1 MITQN
6 NKPRILISLV
16 IFLLAVWALWP
27 TIELQFFPPDDETEI
42 EALKKEAIKLGLDL
56 QGGASFLLEV
66 DIPTLVENLA
76 VPVKPQADA
85 LLAAILSDFKKDIKK
100 GGGQETFISRFV
112 LSATENNLQ
121 LRRHFE
127 GLGSS
132 NAEIEDGL
140 NAAAD
145 DAVNQVLEILQNRVD
160 EFGVSEPTIQKQGSH
175 RIIVE
180 LAGVTDTDRAETLLE
195 RTALL
200 EFVFLKDGTSTQNI
214 ISKIDAIQFDG
225 DITLAELDSVE
236 ADTGSSLFKLADDA
250 SLETEAISINKFTS
264 LLIPTPSGDMGVSK
278 SNRGRVENIL
288 ELEDVKKIIQKD
300 YGRFVWSNDP
310 LKSSEE
316 QEETYI
322 LYYLDADPNNPQ
334 LTGQVVEEA
343 VADIYNGQPIVRL
356 GMNSEGAKT
365 WSVITSRVD
374 DRVAI
379 VLDNKVHM
387 APFIRSK
394 ITDGRTQVEGLDDM
408 EEAKDIAIVLRAGKL
423 PAPIEKIYG
432 REVGPALGQDSVDKG
447 TKAIL
452 VGLVLVLVFML
463 IYYKFAGLIA
473 DIALIW
479 NLVLVLAVLAMLDA
493 TLTLPGIAGLILTV
507 GMSVDANVII
517 FERIREEMRKGKTVR
532 AAIDSGYT
540 RALTTIIDA
549 NVTTLLVALILW
561 QFGTGPIKGFAV
573 VLFAGIAISMFTAI
587 FFTRT
592 IFNIIT
598 SRKQLKTLSI

>member
-6 NKPRILISLV
+6 NKPRIFIILV
-16 IFLLAVWALWP
+16 IFLVAVWALWP
-27 TIELQFFPPDDETEI
+27 TIELQFFPPDDEAEI

-76 VPVKPQADA
+76 VSVKPQADS
-85 LLAAILSDFKKDIKK
+85 LFAAILADAKKSDD
-100 GGGQETFISRFV
+100 QETFISRFV
-112 LSATENNLQ
+112 QSATENNIQ

-127 GLGSS
+127 GLGS
-132 NAEIEDGL
+132 NNIEIETGL
-140 NAAAD
+140 NSAAD
-145 DAVNQVLEILQNRVD
+145 DAINQVLEILQNRVD

-180 LAGVTDTDRAETLLE
+180 LAGVTDTDRAEALLE

-200 EFVFLKDGTSTQNI
+200 EFVFLKDGPSTQNI

-225 DITLAELDSVE
+225 DTTLAEFDSVE
-236 ADTGSSLFKLADDA
+236 ADTGSSLLKIV
-250 SLETEAISINKFTS
+250 EAISINKFTS
-264 LLIPTPSGDMGVSK
+264 LLIPTPSGDMGVSQ
-278 SNRGRVENIL
+278 SNRFRVKNIL

-300 YGRFVWSNDP
+300 YGRFVWSSDARQ
-310 LKSSEE
+310 SAAG
-316 QEETYI
+316 QEEVYI

-356 GMNSEGAKT
+356 GMNSEGTKT
-365 WSVITSRVD
+365 WSVITSRVG

-423 PAPIEKIYG
+423 PAPIKKVYG
-432 REVGPALGQDSVDKG
+432 HEVGPALGQDSVDKG

>member
-6 NKPRILISLV
+6 NKPRIFIILV
-16 IFLLAVWALWP
+16 IFLVAVWALWP
-27 TIELQFFPPDDETEI
+27 TIELQFFPPDDEAEI

-76 VPVKPQADA
+76 VSVKPQADS
-85 LLAAILSDFKKDIKK
+85 LFAAILADAKKSDD
-100 GGGQETFISRFV
+100 QETFISRFV
-112 LSATENNLQ
+112 QSATENNIQ

-127 GLGSS
+127 GLGS
-132 NAEIEDGL
+132 NNIEIETGL
-140 NAAAD
+140 NSAAD
-145 DAVNQVLEILQNRVD
+145 DAINQVLEILQNRVD

-180 LAGVTDTDRAETLLE
+180 LAGVTDTDRAEALLE

-200 EFVFLKDGTSTQNI
+200 EFVFLKDGPSTQNI

-225 DITLAELDSVE
+225 DTTLAEFDSVE
-236 ADTGSSLFKLADDA
+236 ADTGSSLLKIV
-250 SLETEAISINKFTS
+250 EAISINKFTS
-264 LLIPTPSGDMGVSK
+264 LLIPTPSGDMGVSQ
-278 SNRGRVENIL
+278 SNRFRVKNIL

-300 YGRFVWSNDP
+300 YGRFVWSSD
-310 LKSSEE
+310 SRQSAAG
-316 QEETYI
+316 QEEVYI

-365 WSVITSRVD
+365 WSVITSRVG

-423 PAPIEKIYG
+423 PAPIKKVYG
-432 REVGPALGQDSVDKG
+432 HEVGPALGQDSVDKG

-561 QFGTGPIKGFAV
+561 QFGTGPIKGFAI

>member
-6 NKPRILISLV
+6 NKPRIFIILV
-16 IFLLAVWALWP
+16 IFLVAVWALWP
-27 TIELQFFPPDDETEI
+27 TIELQFFPPDDEAEI

-76 VPVKPQADA
+76 VSVKPQADS
-85 LLAAILSDFKKDIKK
+85 LFAAILADAKKSDD
-100 GGGQETFISRFV
+100 QETFISRFV
-112 LSATENNLQ
+112 QSATENNIQ

-127 GLGSS
+127 GLGS
-132 NAEIEDGL
+132 NNIEIETGL
-140 NAAAD
+140 NSAAD
-145 DAVNQVLEILQNRVD
+145 DAINQVLEILQNRVD

-180 LAGVTDTDRAETLLE
+180 LAGVTDTDRAEALLE

-200 EFVFLKDGTSTQNI
+200 EFVFLKDGPSTQNI

-225 DITLAELDSVE
+225 DTTLAELDSVE
-236 ADTGSSLFKLADDA
+236 AGTGSSLLKIVDDA
-250 SLETEAISINKFTS
+250 LLETEAISINKFTS
-264 LLIPTPSGDMGVSK
+264 LLIPTPSGDMGVSQ
-278 SNRGRVENIL
+278 SNRFRVKNIL

-300 YGRFVWSNDP
+300 YGRFVWSSDARQ
-310 LKSSEE
+310 SEAG
-316 QEETYI
+316 QEEVYI

-356 GMNSEGAKT
+356 GMNSEGTKT
-365 WSVITSRVD
+365 WSVITSRVG

-394 ITDGRTQVEGLDDM
+394 ITDGRTQVEGLDNM
-408 EEAKDIAIVLRAGKL
+408 EEAKDIANILSAGKL
-423 PAPIEKIYG
+423 PVPVKIIYS
-432 REVGPALGQDSVDKG
+432 REVGPSLGQDSVDKG

>member
-6 NKPRILISLV
+6 NKPRIFIILV
-16 IFLLAVWALWP
+16 IFLVAVWALWP
-27 TIELQFFPPDDETEI
+27 TIELQFFPPDDEAEI

-76 VPVKPQADA
+76 VSVKPQADS
-85 LLAAILSDFKKDIKK
+85 LFAAILADAKKSDD
-100 GGGQETFISRFV
+100 QETFISRFV
-112 LSATENNLQ
+112 QSATENNIQ

-127 GLGSS
+127 GLGS
-132 NAEIEDGL
+132 NNIEIETGL
-140 NAAAD
+140 NSAAD
-145 DAVNQVLEILQNRVD
+145 DAINQVLEILQNRVD

-180 LAGVTDTDRAETLLE
+180 LAGVTDTDRAEALLE

-200 EFVFLKDGTSTQNI
+200 EFVFLKDGPSTQNI

-225 DITLAELDSVE
+225 DTTLPELDSVE
-236 ADTGSSLFKLADDA
+236 ADTGSSLLKIV
-250 SLETEAISINKFTS
+250 EAISINKFTS
-264 LLIPTPSGDMGVSK
+264 LLIPTPSGDMGVSQ
-278 SNRGRVENIL
+278 SNRFRVKNIL

-300 YGRFVWSNDP
+300 YGRFVWSSDARQ
-310 LKSSEE
+310 SAAG
-316 QEETYI
+316 QEEVYI

-356 GMNSEGAKT
+356 GMNSEGTKT
-365 WSVITSRVD
+365 WSVITSRVG

-423 PAPIEKIYG
+423 PAPIKKVYG
-432 REVGPALGQDSVDKG
+432 HEVGPALGQDSVDKG

-549 NVTTLLVALILW
+549 NVTTLLVAIILW

>member
-1 MITQN
+1 MISQN
-6 NKPRILISLV
+6 NKPRIFISLM
-16 IFLLAVWALWP
+16 ILLIAVWALWP
-27 TIELQFFPPDDETEI
+27 SIELQFFPPDNNAEI
-42 EALKKEAIKLGLDL
+42 EALKKESIKLGLDL

-66 DIPTLVENLA
+66 EIPTLVENLA
-76 VPVKPQADA
+76 VSVKPKADS
-85 LLAAILSDFKKDIKK
+85 LLAAIISDAKK
-100 GGGQETFISRFV
+100 GDSQETFISRFV
-112 LSATENNLQ
+112 QAATTNEIQ

-127 GLGSS
+127 GLGST
-132 NAEIEDGL
+132 NAEIESGL
-140 NAAAD
+140 NAAAN
-145 DAVNQVLEILQNRVD
+145 DAINQVLEILQNRVD

-180 LAGVTDTDRAETLLE
+180 LAGVTDTDRAEALLE

-200 EFVFLKDGTSTQNI
+200 EFIYLKDGPSTQNI

-225 DITLAELDSVE
+225 DTALAELDSVE
-236 ADTGSSLFKLADDA
+236 ADTDSSLLKIAE
-250 SLETEAISINKFTS
+250 LETEAISINNFTS
-264 LLIPTPSGDMGVSK
+264 LLIPTPSGDMGVPL
-278 SNRGRVENIL
+278 SNRPRVNNIL
-288 ELEDVKKIIQKD
+288 EQEDVKQIIQKD
-300 YGRFVWSNDP
+300 YGRFVWSSDP

-322 LYYLDADPNNPQ
+322 LYYLDADPNNPE
-334 LTGQVVEEA
+334 LTGQVVEDA

-365 WSVITSRVD
+365 WSVITSRVG

-379 VLDNKVHM
+379 VLDKKVHM
-387 APFIRSK
+387 APSIRSK

-423 PAPIEKIYG
+423 PAPIRKVYG
-432 REVGPALGQDSVDKG
+432 HEVGPALGQDSVDKG
-447 TKAIL
+447 TTSIL
-452 VGLVLVLVFML
+452 VGLVIVLLFML

-479 NLVLVLAVLAMLDA
+479 NILLVLAVLAMLDA

>member
-6 NKPRILISLV
+6 NKPRIFIILV
-16 IFLLAVWALWP
+16 IFLVAVWALWP
-27 TIELQFFPPDDETEI
+27 TIELQFFPPDDEAEI

-76 VPVKPQADA
+76 VSVKPRDDSLLVEILNDA
-85 LLAAILSDFKKDIKK
+85 KKDDS
-100 GGGQETFISRFV
+100 QETFISRFV
-112 LSATENNLQ
+112 QSATENNIQ

-127 GLGSS
+127 GLGS
-132 NAEIEDGL
+132 NNIEIETGL
-140 NAAAD
+140 NSAAD
-145 DAVNQVLEILQNRVD
+145 DAINQVLEILQNRVD

-180 LAGVTDTDRAETLLE
+180 LAGVTDTDRAEALLE

-200 EFVFLKDGTSTQNI
+200 EFVFLKDGPSTQNI

-225 DITLAELDSVE
+225 DTTLAEFDSVE
-236 ADTGSSLFKLADDA
+236 ADTGSSLLKIVDDA
-250 SLETEAISINKFTS
+250 LLETEAISINKFTS
-264 LLIPTPSGDMGVSK
+264 LLIPTPSGDMGVSQ
-278 SNRGRVENIL
+278 SNRFRVKNIL

-300 YGRFVWSNDP
+300 YGRFVWSSDARQ
-310 LKSSEE
+310 SAAG
-316 QEETYI
+316 QEEVYI

-356 GMNSEGAKT
+356 GMNSEGTKT
-365 WSVITSRVD
+365 WSVITSRVG

-423 PAPIEKIYG
+423 PAPIKKVYG
-432 REVGPALGQDSVDKG
+432 HEVGPALGQDSVDKG

-549 NVTTLLVALILW
+549 NVTTLLVAIILW

-573 VLFAGIAISMFTAI
+573 VLIAGIAISMFTAI

>member
-1 MITQN
+1 MISQN
-6 NKPRILISLV
+6 NKPRIFISLM
-16 IFLLAVWALWP
+16 ILLIAVWALWP
-27 TIELQFFPPDDETEI
+27 SIELQFFPPDNNAEI
-42 EALKKEAIKLGLDL
+42 EALKKESIKLGLDL

-66 DIPTLVENLA
+66 EIPTLVENLA
-76 VPVKPQADA
+76 VSVKPKADS
-85 LLAAILSDFKKDIKK
+85 LLAAIISDAKK
-100 GGGQETFISRFV
+100 GDSQETFISRFV
-112 LSATENNLQ
+112 QAATTNEIQ

-127 GLGSS
+127 GLGST
-132 NAEIEDGL
+132 NAEIESGL

-145 DAVNQVLEILQNRVD
+145 DAINQVLEILQNRVD

-180 LAGVTDTDRAETLLE
+180 LAGVTDTDRAEALLE

-200 EFVFLKDGTSTQNI
+200 EFIYLKDGSSTQNI
-214 ISKIDAIQFDG
+214 ISKIDAIQSDG
-225 DITLAELDSVE
+225 DTALAELDTVE
-236 ADTGSSLFKLADDA
+236 ADTGSSLLKLADE
-250 SLETEAISINKFTS
+250 SFEAIGINNFTS
-264 LLIPTPSGDMGVSK
+264 LLIPTPSGDMGVPL
-278 SNRGRVENIL
+278 SNRPRVNNIL
-288 ELEDVKKIIQKD
+288 EQEDVKQIIQKD
-300 YGRFVWSNDP
+300 YGRFVWSSDP

-322 LYYLDADPNNPQ
+322 LYYLDADPNNPE
-334 LTGQVVEEA
+334 LTGQVVEDA

-365 WSVITSRVD
+365 WSVITSRVG

-387 APFIRSK
+387 APSIRSK

-423 PAPIEKIYG
+423 PAPIRKVYG
-432 REVGPALGQDSVDKG
+432 HEVGPALGQDSVDKG
-447 TKAIL
+447 TTSIL
-452 VGLVLVLVFML
+452 VGLVIVLLFML

-479 NLVLVLAVLAMLDA
+479 NILLVLAVLAMLDA

>member
-6 NKPRILISLV
+6 NKPRIFISLV
-16 IFLLAVWALWP
+16 IFLVAVWALWP
-27 TIELQFFPPDDETEI
+27 TIELQFFPPDDEAEI

-56 QGGASFLLEV
+56 QGGASFILEA
-66 DIPTLVENLA
+66 DIPTLLENLA
-76 VPVKPQADA
+76 VSVKPQADS
-85 LLAAILSDFKKDIKK
+85 LFAAILADAKKSDD
-100 GGGQETFISRFV
+100 QETFISRFV
-112 LSATENNLQ
+112 QSATENNIQ
-121 LRRHFE
+121 LRRHFK
-127 GLGSS
+127 GLGS
-132 NAEIEDGL
+132 NNIEIETGL
-140 NAAAD
+140 NSAAD
-145 DAVNQVLEILQNRVD
+145 DAITQVLEKFKRRVD
-160 EFGVSEPTIQKQGSH
+160 THGVSEPTIQKQGSY

-180 LAGVTDTDRAETLLE
+180 LAGEKDTDRAKELLKK
-195 RTALL
+195 TGLL
-200 EFVFLKDGTSTQNI
+200 EFVFLKDSQSTQNI
-214 ISKIDAIQFDG
+214 VNKIDGLQFESD
-225 DITLAELDSVE
+225 TTATESVTTE
-236 ADTGSSLFKLADDA
+236 ADSR
-250 SLETEAISINKFTS
+250 SLESKLVDETLLGTEAISATNFSS
-264 LLIPTPSGDMGVSK
+264 LLTPTSSSDMGVSS
-278 SNRGRVENIL
+278 SNKKRVKNIL
-288 ELEDVKKIIQKD
+288 EREDVKQIIQKD
-300 YGRFVWSNDP
+300 YGRFVWS
-310 LKSSEE
+310 SEP
-316 QEETYI
+316 QEDEVYI

-356 GMNSEGAKT
+356 GMNSEGTKT
-365 WSVITSRVD
+365 WSVITSRVG

-394 ITDGRTQVEGLDDM
+394 ITDGRTQVEGLDNM
-408 EEAKDIAIVLRAGKL
+408 EEAKDIANILGAGKL
-423 PAPIEKIYG
+423 PVPVKIIYS
-432 REVGPALGQDSVDKG
+432 REVGPSLGQDSVDKG

-452 VGLVLVLVFML
+452 IGLVLVLVFML

-549 NVTTLLVALILW
+549 NVTTLLVAIILW

-573 VLFAGIAISMFTAI
+573 VLIAGIAISMFTAI

>member
-1 MITQN
+1 MISQN
-6 NKPRILISLV
+6 NKPRIFVSLMILLI
-16 IFLLAVWALWP
+16 AVWALWP
-27 TIELQFFPPDDETEI
+27 SIELQFFPPDNNAEI
-42 EALKKEAIKLGLDL
+42 EALKKESIKLGLDL

-66 DIPTLVENLA
+66 EIPTLVENLA
-76 VPVKPQADA
+76 VSVKPKADS
-85 LLAAILSDFKKDIKK
+85 LLAAIISDAKK
-100 GGGQETFISRFV
+100 GDSQETFISRFV
-112 LSATENNLQ
+112 QAATTNEIQ

-127 GLGSS
+127 GLGST
-132 NAEIEDGL
+132 NAEIESGL
-140 NAAAD
+140 NAKAN
-145 DAVNQVLEILQNRVD
+145 DAINQVLEILQNRVD

-180 LAGVTDTDRAETLLE
+180 LAGVTDTDRAEALLE

-200 EFVFLKDGTSTQNI
+200 EFIYLKDGSSTQNI
-214 ISKIDAIQFDG
+214 ISKIDA
-225 DITLAELDSVE
+225 LAELDTVE
-236 ADTGSSLFKLADDA
+236 ADTDSSLLKIADETL
-250 SLETEAISINKFTS
+250 LETEAISINNFTS
-264 LLIPTPSGDMGVSK
+264 LLIPTPSGDMGVPL
-278 SNRGRVENIL
+278 SNRSRVNNIL
-288 ELEDVKKIIQKD
+288 EQEDVKQIIQKD
-300 YGRFVWSNDP
+300 YGRFVWSSDP

-322 LYYLDADPNNPQ
+322 LYYLDADPNNPE
-334 LTGQVVEEA
+334 LTGQVVEDA

-365 WSVITSRVD
+365 WSVITSRVG

-387 APFIRSK
+387 APSIRSK

-423 PAPIEKIYG
+423 PAPIRKVYG
-432 REVGPALGQDSVDKG
+432 HEVGPALGQDSVDKG
-447 TKAIL
+447 TTSIL
-452 VGLVLVLVFML
+452 VGLVIVLLFML
-463 IYYKFAGLIA
+463 IYYKFSGLIA

-479 NLVLVLAVLAMLDA
+479 NILLVLAVLAMLDA

>member
-6 NKPRILISLV
+6 NKPRIFIILV
-16 IFLLAVWALWP
+16 IFLVAVWALWP
-27 TIELQFFPPDDETEI
+27 TIELQFFPPDDEAEI

-76 VPVKPQADA
+76 VSVKPQADS
-85 LLAAILSDFKKDIKK
+85 LFAAILADAKKSDD
-100 GGGQETFISRFV
+100 QETFISRFV
-112 LSATENNLQ
+112 QSATENNIQ

-127 GLGSS
+127 GLGS
-132 NAEIEDGL
+132 NNIEIETGL
-140 NAAAD
+140 NSAAD
-145 DAVNQVLEILQNRVD
+145 DAINQVLEILQNRVD

-180 LAGVTDTDRAETLLE
+180 LAGVTDTDRAEALLE

-200 EFVFLKDGTSTQNI
+200 EFVFLKDGPSTQNI

-225 DITLAELDSVE
+225 DTTLPELDSVE
-236 ADTGSSLFKLADDA
+236 ADTGSSLLKIV
-250 SLETEAISINKFTS
+250 EAISINKFTS
-264 LLIPTPSGDMGVSK
+264 LLIPTPSGDMGVSQ
-278 SNRGRVENIL
+278 SNRFRVKNIL

-300 YGRFVWSNDP
+300 YGRFVWSSDARQ
-310 LKSSEE
+310 SATG
-316 QEETYI
+316 QEEVYI

-356 GMNSEGAKT
+356 GMNSEGTKT
-365 WSVITSRVD
+365 WSVITSRVG

-423 PAPIEKIYG
+423 PAPIKKVYG
-432 REVGPALGQDSVDKG
+432 HEVGPALGQDSVDKG

>member
-6 NKPRILISLV
+6 NKPRIFIILV
-16 IFLLAVWALWP
+16 IFLVAVWALWP
-27 TIELQFFPPDDETEI
+27 TIELQFFPPDDEAEI

-76 VPVKPQADA
+76 VSVKPQADS
-85 LLAAILSDFKKDIKK
+85 LFAAILADAKKSDD
-100 GGGQETFISRFV
+100 QETFISRFV
-112 LSATENNLQ
+112 QSATENNIQ

-127 GLGSS
+127 GLGS
-132 NAEIEDGL
+132 NNIEIETGL
-140 NAAAD
+140 NSAAD
-145 DAVNQVLEILQNRVD
+145 DAINQVLEILQNRVD

-180 LAGVTDTDRAETLLE
+180 LAGVTDTDRAEALLE

-200 EFVFLKDGTSTQNI
+200 EFVFLKDGPSTQNI

-225 DITLAELDSVE
+225 DTTLAEFDSVE
-236 ADTGSSLFKLADDA
+236 ADTGSSLLKIVDDA
-250 SLETEAISINKFTS
+250 LLETEAISINKFTS
-264 LLIPTPSGDMGVSK
+264 LLIPTPSGDMGVSQ
-278 SNRGRVENIL
+278 SNRFRVKNIL

-300 YGRFVWSNDP
+300 YGRFVWSSDARQ
-310 LKSSEE
+310 SAAG
-316 QEETYI
+316 QEEVYI

-356 GMNSEGAKT
+356 GMNSEGTKT
-365 WSVITSRVD
+365 WSVITSRVG

-423 PAPIEKIYG
+423 PAPIKKVYG
-432 REVGPALGQDSVDKG
+432 HEVGPALGQDSVDKG

-493 TLTLPGIAGLILTV
+493 TLTLPGIAGL
-507 GMSVDANVII
+507 
-517 FERIREEMRKGKTVR
+517 
-532 AAIDSGYT
+532 
-540 RALTTIIDA
+540 
-549 NVTTLLVALILW
+549 
-561 QFGTGPIKGFAV
+561 
-573 VLFAGIAISMFTAI
+573 
-587 FFTRT
+587 
-592 IFNIIT
+592 
-598 SRKQLKTLSI
+598 

>member
-6 NKPRILISLV
+6 NKPRIFIILV

-27 TIELQFFPPDDETEI
+27 TIELQFFPPDDEAEI

-76 VPVKPQADA
+76 VSVKPQADS
-85 LLAAILSDFKKDIKK
+85 LFAAILADAKKSDD
-100 GGGQETFISRFV
+100 QETFISRFV
-112 LSATENNLQ
+112 QSATENNIQ

-127 GLGSS
+127 GLGS
-132 NAEIEDGL
+132 NNIEIETGL
-140 NAAAD
+140 NSAAD
-145 DAVNQVLEILQNRVD
+145 DAINQVLEILQNRVD

-180 LAGVTDTDRAETLLE
+180 LAGVTDTDRAEALLE

-200 EFVFLKDGTSTQNI
+200 EFVFLKDGPSTQNI

-225 DITLAELDSVE
+225 DTTLAEFDSVE
-236 ADTGSSLFKLADDA
+236 ADTGSSLLKIADDA
-250 SLETEAISINKFTS
+250 FLETEAISINNFTS
-264 LLIPTPSGDMGVSK
+264 LLIPTPSGDMGVSQ
-278 SNRGRVENIL
+278 SNRFRVKNIL

-300 YGRFVWSNDP
+300 YGRFVWSSDARQ
-310 LKSSEE
+310 SAAG
-316 QEETYI
+316 QEEVYI

-356 GMNSEGAKT
+356 GMNSEGTKT
-365 WSVITSRVD
+365 WSVITSRVG

-423 PAPIEKIYG
+423 PAPIKKVYG
-432 REVGPALGQDSVDKG
+432 HEVGPALGQDSVDKG

-549 NVTTLLVALILW
+549 NVTTLLVALVLW

>member
-1 MITQN
+1 MISQN
-6 NKPRILISLV
+6 NKPRIFISLV
-16 IFLLAVWALWP
+16 IFLIAVWALWP
-27 TIELQFFPPDDETEI
+27 SIKLQFFPPEDEAEI
-42 EALKKEAIKLGLDL
+42 EALKKESIKLGLDL

-76 VPVKPQADA
+76 VSVNPQMD
-85 LLAAILSDFKKDIKK
+85 AILAEIIEEAKNSDDQGNFVNRFVQSATANKEIKLKRYFKKLK
-100 GGGQETFISRFV
+100 
-112 LSATENNLQ
+112 
-121 LRRHFE
+121 
-127 GLGSS
+127 LGSTK
-132 NAEIEDGL
+132 AEIESGL

-145 DAVNQVLEILQNRVD
+145 DAINQVLEILQNRVD

-180 LAGVTDTDRAETLLE
+180 LAGVTDTDRAEALLE

-200 EFVFLKDGTSTQNI
+200 EFIYLKDGSSTQNI
-214 ISKIDAIQFDG
+214 ISKIDAIQSDG
-225 DITLAELDSVE
+225 DTALAELDTVE
-236 ADTGSSLFKLADDA
+236 ADTDSSLLKIADETL
-250 SLETEAISINKFTS
+250 LETEAISINNFTS
-264 LLIPTPSGDMGVSK
+264 LLIPTPSGDMGVPL
-278 SNRGRVENIL
+278 SNRPRVNNIL
-288 ELEDVKKIIQKD
+288 EQEDVKQIIQKD
-300 YGRFVWSNDP
+300 YGRFVWSSDP

-322 LYYLDADPNNPQ
+322 LYYLDADPNNPE
-334 LTGQVVEEA
+334 LTGQVVEDA

-365 WSVITSRVD
+365 WSVITSRVG

-387 APFIRSK
+387 APSIRSK

-423 PAPIEKIYG
+423 PAPIRKVYG
-432 REVGPALGQDSVDKG
+432 HEVGPALGQDSVDKG
-447 TKAIL
+447 TTSIL
-452 VGLVLVLVFML
+452 VGLVIVLLFML

-479 NLVLVLAVLAMLDA
+479 NILLVLAVLAMLDA